1 MEENLR
7 LGRIAGIR
15 VGANWS
21 LVVVFGLMVWA
32 LAGGQLPQA
41 APGHSGITYVVVAL
55 CLGVAFYGCLLLHE
69 LAHSLV
75 ARRRGIEVDGIVL
88 WLLGGVSRMKGEPAD
103 PNGELVI
110 AAAGPATS
118 LAMAAGFFAL
128 SGLASAGFGA
138 TLAASA
144 LGWLGWINGI
154 LGVFNLTPAFP
165 LDGGR
170 VLRSLLWRHYGD
182 KRRATDAAAR
192 VGRGFGYGFIGVG
205 SIGFLATGAG
215 LGGLWLAAIGWF
227 LLSAGREEANMARW
241 STAGSIVLRSNT
253 VESGP
258 PLAGIRVRDAM
269 TPDPLTVPAWVTLD
283 QLLAE
288 GVYRRQ
294 LSSFPVVD
302 AAGTFVG
309 LVTLARIR
317 PLPVDRRIWTTAGQI
332 AVPAADCLTC
342 APDDD
347 LAAVVPRM
355 AASPDR
361 RAVVLER
368 GRVVGIVSPSDVG
381 RTAARLAERPDPAAA
396 HAV

>member
-1 MEENLR
+1 MEENLH

-15 VGANWS
+15 IGANWS
-21 LVVVFGLMVWA
+21 LVVVFGLIVWA
-32 LAGGQLPQA
+32 LAGGQLPQS
-41 APGHSGITYVVVAL
+41 APGHSGAAYLAVAL
-55 CLGVAFYGCLLLHE
+55 SLGVAFYACVLLHE

-110 AAAGPATS
+110 AAAGPAAS
-118 LAMAAGFFAL
+118 LAMALGFFTMSRLAGSL
-128 SGLASAGFGA
+128 FGVTLAS
-138 TLAASA
+138 SA
-144 LGWLGWINGI
+144 LGWLAWINGI

-170 VLRSLLWRHYGD
+170 VLRSLLWSHYRD
-182 KRRATDAAAR
+182 KRRATEVAAG
-192 VGRGFGYGFIGVG
+192 VGRAFGYGFIGIG
-205 SIGFLATGAG
+205 SVGFLVTGAG
-215 LGGLWLAAIGWF
+215 LSGLWLAAIGWF

-241 STAGSIVLRSNT
+241 NLPGSNPTGS
-253 VESGP
+253 SAFP
-258 PLAGIRVRDAM
+258 PVTPSLAGIRVRDAM
-269 TPDPLTVPAWVTLD
+269 TLDPLTVPAWVTLD

-288 GVYRRQ
+288 GVYRRP

-309 LVTLARIR
+309 LITLARIR
-317 PLPVDRRIWTTAGQI
+317 PLPVDRRMWTTAGQI
-332 AVPAADCLTC
+332 AVPAADCPTC

-347 LAAVVPRM
+347 LAAVVTRM
-355 AASPDR
+355 AGSPDR
-361 RAVVLER
+361 RAVVLDN

-381 RTAARLAERPDPAAA
+381 RAAARVGAA
-396 HAV
+396 HAVPAV